1 MHLRLAGENAHS
13 GHSVA
18 SVLLEWN
25 SAASVGAAGRGR
37 PPQAAPAGRLEV
49 VEKLLTSI
57 TAGSGLAFGQATSRS
72 SWISLGLAAD
82 MRDQGLTQLLLGELV
97 T

>member
-1 MHLRLAGENAHS
+1 MRQPLDTIPRPAVDA
-13 GHSVA
+13 VDIDIPR
-18 SVLLEWN
+18 
-25 SAASVGAAGRGR
+25 SAADTATVPRVG
-37 PPQAAPAGRLEV
+37 LED

-72 SWISLGLAAD
+72 SRISLGLTAD
-82 MRDQGLTQLLLGELV
+82 VRDQGLTQLRLGELV